1 MINFYRRCDNAAHPM
16 ARELACNLKTK
27 FIEKRIYKY

>member
-16 ARELACNLKTK
+16 ARELACGLKEE
-27 FIEKRIYKY
+27 FIKRGYKL